1 MFKDP
6 EDQKDSDNPW
16 DDLEIENKTK
26 SNKEKKDTSKIIYKK
41 DSEKVNPSK
50 KEDFLE
56 DFLSV
61 FLKKN
66 NKKGG
71 GKPPVNSSLTL
82 FLILGSFAL
91 LWLFSGFYRVQEGE
105 VAVVMRFGEM
115 VRTTGAGWNYHFP
128 SPIENVIIKEISA
141 VNKIDSNKDSG
152 EQSLILTGDENMVST
167 NYTVFWKIK
176 DIAEFLFTARN
187 PEATIRVASES
198 ALREV
203 FGQTTARLALTEGR
217 EDISSKTQ
225 ELLQKIMDQYK
236 MGVQIINV
244 QLQRVEP
251 PAQVIETFNDMQASL
266 VDADRLRNEAE
277 AYRNDILP
285 RARGE
290 ASKIIADAEAY
301 KGQVVSIAEGETK
314 RFSDIEKV
322 AMTNKEVSTTKIYLE
337 KVEKILKNAKK
348 IIVDEKAGQGIVPYY
363 NLKPP
368 YESNVER

>member
-16 DDLEIENKTK
+16 EDLEIENKTK

-41 DSEKVNPSK
+41 DSEKISNSK
-50 KEDFLE
+50 KEDLIE

-61 FLKKN
+61 FLKRN
-66 NKKGG
+66 NKKSG
-71 GKPPVNSSLTL
+71 GKPPVNSPLTL
-82 FLILGSFAL
+82 FLILGSFGL

-301 KGQVVSIAEGETK
+301 KGQVVSIAEGEAK